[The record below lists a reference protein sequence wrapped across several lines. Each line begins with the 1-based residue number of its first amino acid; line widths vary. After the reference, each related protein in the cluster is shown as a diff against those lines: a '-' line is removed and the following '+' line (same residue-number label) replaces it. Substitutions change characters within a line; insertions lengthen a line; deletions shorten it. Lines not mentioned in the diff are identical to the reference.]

1 MASPLSARSISIPIH
16 RLRNTGRKVQKVIK
30 RELRVAFSK
39 QAQSPLFRVI
49 KWVVFVAS
57 TVLVFRTR
65 FFRYWI
71 VGLPLLSITIH
82 FVYRWKTHGWTR
94 PWGGWSDLETGH

>member
-1 MASPLSARSISIPIH
+1 MQ
-16 RLRNTGRKVQKVIK
+16 NVIR

-39 QAQSPLFRVI
+39 RAQPPLFRVI

-57 TVLVFRTR
+57 AVLVSGSR
-65 FFRYWI
+65 FFRYW
-71 VGLPLLSITIH
+71 VFGLPLLGLAIH

-94 PWGGWSDLETGH
+94 PWGGWSDLEAGR